1 MKVEVSKV
9 MKSSRRWTPRK
20 VVVASMLLPV
30 LLALGLTQG
39 DYVELALGATETT
52 ETTLGTVTI
61 PSAGV
66 RRIVGIYGVLQ
77 EITTTAEQ
85 GVGYFRLAF
94 KTVAGSFKFPCST
107 FHAPAGTLASPG
119 WTYEPKIIPVDIPVP
134 PNETITCY
142 MATFVAATGACR
154 GMVGF
159 IFE

>member
-1 MKVEVSKV
+1 
-9 MKSSRRWTPRK
+9 MKSERIIAEVNGWLQSIVIDPSVRIVK
-20 VVVASMLLPV
+20 GVVN
-30 LLALGLTQG
+30 LTQA

-52 ETTLGTVTI
+52 ETNLGNITV

-66 RRIVGIYGVLQ
+66 RRIVGVYGVLQ

-94 KTVAGSFKFPCST
+94 KTVAGVFKFPATT

-119 WTYEPKIIPVDIPVP
+119 WTYEPKIIPVNIEVP
-134 PNETITCY
+134 ANETITCY

-154 GMVGF
+154 GMVGV